1 MKMLIYNDYSGCD
14 TPLFITTTR
23 DVKIKYNENRFCYI
37 RYKYY
42 ICHCNCEY
50 YSLFIPKYGKNIVT
64 KSAKT

>member
-1 MKMLIYNDYSGCD
+1 MRYPPIYNDYSG
-14 TPLFITTTR
+14 L
-23 DVKIKYNENRFCYI
+23 KIKYNENRFCYI

-50 YSLFIPKYGKNIVT
+50 YSLFIPKYGKNIVS